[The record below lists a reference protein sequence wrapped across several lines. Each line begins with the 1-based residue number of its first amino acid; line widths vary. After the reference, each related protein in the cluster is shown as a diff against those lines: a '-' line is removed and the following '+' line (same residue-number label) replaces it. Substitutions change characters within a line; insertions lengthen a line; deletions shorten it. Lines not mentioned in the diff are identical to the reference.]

1 MPSGFPSCSSPGF
14 PGNRLVE
21 AIFPPFFYLNLLDCL
36 IREIV
41 FRAKSFKHLNFQC
54 CISFLILCCCSLNCL
69 MVTANTPWCRGFS
82 SSHQRRLLGF
92 SPRLGSLGAHRCE
105 TPSSSG
111 SARQNDEIAVLILG
125 GFVKLYF
132 VFNLPFAWSRFLK
145 HERAKWGDALVE
157 VARLKSDNI
166 ALKAFCLFV
175 CLFWGRK

>member
-1 MPSGFPSCSSPGF
+1 MRMNWHWTACQRWSWRWACSYAPSWQPSRTWRWRPRMPSGFPSCSSPGF

-111 SARQNDEIAVLILG
+111 SARQN
-125 GFVKLYF
+125 
-132 VFNLPFAWSRFLK
+132 N
-145 HERAKWGDALVE
+145 
-157 VARLKSDNI
+157 
-166 ALKAFCLFV
+166 
-175 CLFWGRK
+175 